1 MAGYVAQLENDA
13 NEDMQI
19 AEGKSSEGRGTRAPA
34 MMEGHEG
41 SGSGAAADMACM
53 VMRERVWA
61 CRGKIWGSEGRAGRV
76 RGRGGVPAGPS
87 GQRPL
92 R

>member
-1 MAGYVAQLENDA
+1 MVGCVALLENDA

-19 AEGKSSEGRGTRAPA
+19 AEGKSSEGRARAAA

-76 RGRGGVPAGPS
+76 RGRGGVPTCPS